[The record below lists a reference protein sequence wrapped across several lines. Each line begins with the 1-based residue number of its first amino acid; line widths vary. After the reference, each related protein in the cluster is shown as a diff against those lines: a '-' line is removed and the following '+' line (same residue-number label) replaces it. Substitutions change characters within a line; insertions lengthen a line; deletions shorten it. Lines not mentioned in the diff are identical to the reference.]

1 MPGILRL
8 SNQREGEGQKIP
20 PTLINK
26 NLTSTTAWVR
36 PALGLT
42 ALLALALPFLPVPEE
57 PTASFFVF
65 LGRFHPLLLH
75 FPIVLVLL
83 LIGLE
88 GWQLYRQRTA
98 RLAVDP
104 KAEGIASLTNPL
116 LALTLLSALVTL
128 AGGYLL
134 YRSGEYQGLLVRRH
148 LWGGV
153 LLMVALNGAAWFR
166 WTVDD
171 GASTAYRGLLLLAGG
186 ILLYTSHIGGS
197 LTHGQDFLTEH
208 MPTLRSLPP
217 APVENKKP
225 EELLVFQDLLLPVF
239 EDRCASCHNEYKTK
253 GGLLMTSY
261 AAMLEG
267 GKSGKPMLVDGQPE
281 KSELF
286 HRITLPPGDDERM
299 PPSEKAP
306 LSDDEIALIHWWI
319 QSGAGEEQVLGV
331 EPPDSII
338 AVLDRYLPRL
348 YRSERLKVRQR
359 EAFDALATEL
369 ATLGDELGLV
379 IEPDPENPG
388 FFGVAMQMPP
398 AYVDN
403 RTVSK
408 LLPYADLY
416 SKLSLPG
423 AEITDDALFDIGRMR
438 NLKGLYLPK
447 TCIKGEGLAYLQPL
461 SQLERLNLS
470 NSFLSNAG
478 ALNLTQLPSIETV
491 YVFGAE
497 TDTLMLQALR
507 QHLPEV
513 EILEEEGPYY

>member
-1 MPGILRL
+1 M
-8 SNQREGEGQKIP
+8 
-20 PTLINK
+20 
-26 NLTSTTAWVR
+26 
-36 PALGLT
+36 GLT

-57 PTASFFVF
+57 PTAGFFVF

-104 KAEGIASLTNPL
+104 KAEGVAFLTDPL
-116 LALTLLSALVTL
+116 LGLALVSGLITL
-128 AGGYLL
+128 IGGYLL
-134 YRSGEYQGLLVRRH
+134 YRSGEYQGVMVRRH

-153 LLMVALNGAAWFR
+153 LLMVALNAAAWFR
-166 WTVDD
+166 WT
-171 GASTAYRGLLLLAGG
+171 TAGSSPALYRGLLLLAGG
-186 ILLYTSHIGGS
+186 ILLFTSHVGGS

-208 MPTLRSLPP
+208 MPTLRSLPA

-267 GKSGKPMLVDGQPE
+267 GKSGKPMLVGGQPVN
-281 KSELF
+281 SELY
-286 HRITLPPGDDERM
+286 HRITLPATDDERM
-299 PPSEKAP
+299 PPPEKAP
-306 LSDDEIALIHWWI
+306 LSEEEITLIHWWI
-319 QSGAGEEQVLGV
+319 QSGADEEQVLGV

-338 AVLDRYLPRL
+338 AVLDSYLPRL

-359 EAFDALATEL
+359 EEFEALAGEL
-369 ATLGDELGLV
+369 AALGDELGLA

-438 NLKGLYLPK
+438 NLKELYLPK
-447 TCIKGEGLAYLQPL
+447 TCIKGEGLVYLQPL

-470 NSFLSNAG
+470 NSFLTNAG
-478 ALNLTQLPSIETV
+478 ALHLTGLPSVETV

-497 TDTLMLQALR
+497 MDTVLLQALR
-507 QHLPEV
+507 QHLPQV